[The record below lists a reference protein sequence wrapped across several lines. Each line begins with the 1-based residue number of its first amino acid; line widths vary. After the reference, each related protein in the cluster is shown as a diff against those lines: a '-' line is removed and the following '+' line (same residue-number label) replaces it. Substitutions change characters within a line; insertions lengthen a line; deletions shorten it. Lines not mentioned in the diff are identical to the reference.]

1 MQCLL
6 DPAVGKVARKPRDP
20 AAVVETSPTATDN
33 ATAAVEAV
41 LAEIDAEALSRKI
54 GLPVDSARASYVMG
68 DVLIESSAEFNDA
81 VSAFYLTLLRHTYP
95 EPVSADPVELADE
108 ALDLLE
114 RAFTDKGG
122 VNAARAEA
130 RDGIH
135 GGMRFVLDVMT
146 EQYKV
151 GQQSKHVS
159 RVLQEA
165 LDPLDWSQ
173 RVAFMRAFLDRLG
186 PQLPAKIRDQPPE
199 RFARHYGDILQTYA
213 QSLDRV
219 KQLLRRL

>member
-1 MQCLL
+1 M
-6 DPAVGKVARKPRDP
+6 AVT
-20 AAVVETSPTATDN
+20 ETTSTTVDN
-33 ATAAVEAV
+33 ATVAVEAV
-41 LAEIDAEALSRKI
+41 LAEIDAEALVRKI
-54 GLPVDSARASYVMG
+54 GLPIDSARASYVMG

-81 VSAFYLTLLRHTYP
+81 VSGFYLTLLRHTYT
-95 EPVSADPVELADE
+95 EPVSANAAELADE
-108 ALDLLE
+108 ALNLLE
-114 RAFTDKGG
+114 RAFADKGG

-151 GQQSKHVS
+151 MQQSKHVS

-173 RVAFMRAFLDRLG
+173 RVAFMRAFIDRLG
-186 PQLPAKIRDQPPE
+186 PHLPAEIRDQPPE
-199 RFARHYGDILQTYA
+199 RFARHYGEIVQTYA